1 MSKKK
6 KSKKKLSKEEDETT
20 RSEVNLLTASTD
32 PNLKVDS
39 DDETTHNDEHPVKPE
54 MTSMSIPEAE
64 VKEEKPVSKER
75 SSVSSKK
82 KSYRNSSDSSI
93 RDQLADSHSS
103 LRDYFPDPA
112 LKTYLQGLHD
122 DVESFDGEDE
132 EYSPRRYT
140 PSPILLPIFPPSQHS
155 GKVFLEKDSGFR
167 TTTQRKLT
175 SKLPGNQIQPDV
187 QKPTKTPLDLSL
199 DCQRIFRSVGI
210 FCHGFLAGLAFWQLI
225 MVFILTEEM
234 IDLKEFIK
242 LYSPM
247 SQPLYMIF
255 YFLTVIC
262 TISIMDRYD
271 IAKFEWRQL
280 QKLLT
285 FKSGGLA
292 IVIYAFS
299 LIITLITTR
308 MDDYLSLYE
317 HNATLFNF
325 EDEKFLQDLEHEMT
339 SWKALNLCR
348 SIAVILGWLVVSL
361 RPNTDLLYKNLK
373 RLSTYDLKP
382 EYKES
387 A

>member
-1 MSKKK
+1 M
-6 KSKKKLSKEEDETT
+6 
-20 RSEVNLLTASTD
+20 
-32 PNLKVDS
+32 
-39 DDETTHNDEHPVKPE
+39 
-54 MTSMSIPEAE
+54 
-64 VKEEKPVSKER
+64 
-75 SSVSSKK
+75 
-82 KSYRNSSDSSI
+82 
-93 RDQLADSHSS
+93 
-103 LRDYFPDPA
+103 
-112 LKTYLQGLHD
+112 
-122 DVESFDGEDE
+122 
-132 EYSPRRYT
+132 
-140 PSPILLPIFPPSQHS
+140 
-155 GKVFLEKDSGFR
+155 
-167 TTTQRKLT
+167 T

-199 DCQRIFRSVGI
+199 DSQRIFRSVGI

-325 EDEKFLQDLEHEMT
+325 EDEVNRDVNHITKKLPISFIKIRFFCNQNIEETLFFTLSECLSNVLITRESNFDERNGQLP
-339 SWKALNLCR
+339 R
-348 SIAVILGWLVVSL
+348 VSFG
-361 RPNTDLLYKNLK
+361 KK
-373 RLSTYDLKP
+373 
-382 EYKES
+382 
-387 A
+387 